1 MRAAPRKD
9 RRSIFIFLR
18 LPYTL
23 FVPEPDFPALR
34 KATRDDAP
42 AIARVH
48 VDSWRTTYRDIVPEE
63 HLAKLSYQE
72 RENLWKRAI
81 ADPRQFTYVVEEG
94 GRIVGFAN
102 GGKNRGD
109 ESEYS
114 GELYA
119 VYLLQA
125 HQQRGVGRRLT
136 LAIAAELEK
145 SGMKSMIVWV
155 LKDNPACEFYRRL
168 GGQPVASKMTIIEGT
183 TLEEV
188 AFGWSDLGALL
199 RPAGRP

>member
-1 MRAAPRKD
+1 MSPVTD
-9 RRSIFIFLR
+9 SGIPII
-18 LPYTL
+18 
-23 FVPEPDFPALR
+23 R
-34 KATRDDAP
+34 KATRDDAA

-63 HLAKLSYQE
+63 HLAKLSYEE

-81 ADPRQFTYVVEEG
+81 ADPRQFTYVAEEA

-102 GGKNRGD
+102 GGKNRGM
-109 ESEYS
+109 ESDYT

-136 LAIAAELEK
+136 LAIATDLEK
-145 SGMKSMIVWV
+145 AGMRSMIVWV

-168 GGQPVASKMTIIEGT
+168 GGKPAASKMTIIGGT
-183 TLEEV
+183 TLEEA
-188 AFGWSDLGALL
+188 AFGWSDVGPLL
-199 RPAGRP
+199 RPVST